1 MRVRLYRTFYLL
13 RSSDMLLVN
22 NGKSLKGFKWV
33 CSITNT
39 VIFMRENEVEC
50 TEWQRK
56 LKIVIDSKDI
66 LAVVRN

>member
-1 MRVRLYRTFYLL
+1 
-13 RSSDMLLVN
+13 
-22 NGKSLKGFKWV
+22 
-33 CSITNT
+33 
-39 VIFMRENEVEC
+39 MRENEVEC